1 MCMRRKIPDGYE
13 FNDQSVCNLHTGA
26 KANSVHWKGSACEE
40 RRRLISMFQ
49 KGSEPSYK
57 LLAPQRGRNPLL
69 PLLVEQLALTQS
81 RVYKYI
87 GMC

>member
-1 MCMRRKIPDGYE
+1 
-13 FNDQSVCNLHTGA
+13 
-26 KANSVHWKGSACEE
+26 
-40 RRRLISMFQ
+40 MFQ
-49 KGSEPSYK
+49 KGSEPNYK